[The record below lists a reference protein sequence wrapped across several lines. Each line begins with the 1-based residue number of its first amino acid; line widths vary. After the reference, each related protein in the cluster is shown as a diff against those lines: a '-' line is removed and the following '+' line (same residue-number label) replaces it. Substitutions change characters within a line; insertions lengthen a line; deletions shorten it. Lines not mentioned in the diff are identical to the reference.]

1 VDPDVAALT
10 QRVEI
15 LLAQFESRAKAE
27 ELLRTIVAIYGEGL
41 TRMLGTI
48 GEAPDGS
55 ALVERL
61 CSDPFVA
68 SLLLIH
74 DLHPIPLE
82 TRLERALESV
92 RPYLRSHGGDVA
104 ITSIEGSIVDLQ
116 MSGTCDGCSASAAT
130 LKRSIERAVFEAA
143 PEITEVRAN
152 TLEAE
157 SDLLPRVLS

>member
-41 TRMLGTI
+41 TRMLRTI
-48 GEAPDGS
+48 GAAPDGP

-61 CSDPFVA
+61 CGDPFVA

-92 RPYLRSHGGDVA
+92 RPYLRSHGGDVE
-104 ITSIEGSIVDLQ
+104 IMRVDGSIVDLQ
-116 MSGTCDGCSASAAT
+116 MSGSCDGCSASSVT
-130 LKRSIERAVFEAA
+130 LKRSIERAIFEAA

-152 TLEAE
+152 AVEMS